1 MREALEAYSKDEW
14 GEMRRPQGDSDHP
27 TFRNASDEVL
37 QVVRKKLRPNLF
49 ALCRLGDY
57 G

>member
-37 QVVRKKLRPNLF
+37 QVVRKKLADQTYLHYV
-49 ALCRLGDY
+49 D
-57 G
+57 